1 MNLFQGAF
9 REGLRRL
16 LEVRQ
21 LLDDAKGAA
30 PERTEGVEDQSRWSP
45 MSWLILT

>member
-30 PERTEGVEDQSRWSP
+30 PERRGDGGSVVVVPIS
-45 MSWLILT
+45 